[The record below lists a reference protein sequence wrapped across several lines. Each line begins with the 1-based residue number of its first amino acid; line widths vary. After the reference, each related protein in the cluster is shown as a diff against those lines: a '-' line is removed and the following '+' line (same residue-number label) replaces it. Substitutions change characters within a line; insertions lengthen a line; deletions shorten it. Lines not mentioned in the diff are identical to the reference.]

1 MDSFTQIRD
10 TLNAPKGDKKKTIK
24 MKDVF
29 SNSKTPNK
37 VMAKVVIRGY

>member
-1 MDSFTQIRD
+1 MDSFADIRD
-10 TLNAPKGDKKKTIK
+10 RMNAPKGDKKKTIK

-37 VMAKVVIRGY
+37 VINYSKERA